1 MSNDHD
7 IEIKCVFSLLDP
19 ANTQQ
24 IHIQQVNNIV
34 QAIECI
40 SPERKRSKTTT
51 VAFSEDLI
59 VRQVKAPV
67 IRQSTERKRHTVLV
81 KGNTNPYTHRGS
93 LKKGSHD
100 VYMEAMEKI
109 RRAGT
114 GVAGVTETNE
124 SMNLS
129 TLDMPERETE
139 TQVVKEIIREESPKF
154 KTFPNSKKTMN
165 MDEFSELYKEVFEG
179 NSIEEEV
186 LLKCFTMFDHE
197 K

>member
-1 MSNDHD
+1 MSNDHE

-19 ANTQQ
+19 ANTEQ

-51 VAFSEDLI
+51 VAFSENHI
-59 VRQVKAPV
+59 IRQVKAPV
-67 IRQSTERKRHTVLV
+67 IRQSTERKRHTVLI
-81 KGNTNPYTHRGS
+81 KPNTNPYTHRGS

-100 VYMEAMEKI
+100 VYMEAMEKL
-109 RRAGT
+109 RRQGT
-114 GVAGVTETNE
+114 IVTEQNE
-124 SMNLS
+124 SLNLS
-129 TLDMPERETE
+129 TLEMPERETE
-139 TQVVKEIIREESPKF
+139 REVVKEIVREESPKF

-165 MDEFSELYKEVFEG
+165 IEEFSELYEEVFES
-179 NSIEEEV
+179 NSIEEDV